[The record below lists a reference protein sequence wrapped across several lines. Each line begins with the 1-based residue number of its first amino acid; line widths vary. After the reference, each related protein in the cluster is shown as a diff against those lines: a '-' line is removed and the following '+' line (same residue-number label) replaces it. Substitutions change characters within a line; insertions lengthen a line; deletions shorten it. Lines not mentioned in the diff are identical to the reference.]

1 MSRKLYLNFSEK
13 NEVSRQSALLIDT
26 AGSFFFTTKF
36 YGYSFLNNLH
46 VFCTTFCN
54 FFIASYEIVELSLA

>member
-1 MSRKLYLNFSEK
+1 MSRKLYLIFSEK
-13 NEVSRQSALLIDT
+13 TEVSKRSVLRFDA
-26 AGSFFFTTKF
+26 ASFSFFTPAF

-46 VFCTTFCN
+46 VFYTTFCN

>member
-1 MSRKLYLNFSEK
+1 MSRKLYLIFSEK
-13 NEVSRQSALLIDT
+13 TEVSKRSALRFVA
-26 AGSFFFTTKF
+26 AGFFFFTTKF